1 MPIKRVA
8 WIIVGVFLW
17 GIPTGIMFSAFAAMF
32 NPESF
37 FEMRAF
43 DSKVFFQSLYR
54 FVPLFTVLGVLLGL
68 ILAQMTR
75 QKSE

>member
-17 GIPTGIMFSAFAAMF
+17 GIPTGIMFSAFAAML
-32 NPESF
+32 NPQSF
-37 FEMRAF
+37 FEMQPF
-43 DSKVFFQSLYR
+43 NGEIFFKSLYR